1 MAEDERVK
9 LRVWTCSGLGSR
21 RRGLDSQCERGR

>member
-1 MAEDERVK
+1 VAEGERVK
-9 LRVWTCSGLGSR
+9 LRAGTCSGLGR